1 MNKVIVYIVIA
12 VIVLVAGYGAFN
24 IISNTTDPNWP
35 PPSPQSSDQTDQIV
49 ATSTVEGT
57 PSDQTA
63 TTSATQTPVVKEN
76 IVTST
81 SAGYSPL
88 TLTIK
93 KGDTVTFKNE
103 SSKPVWT
110 ASAVHPTHK
119 VYPTTGGCLGST
131 FDACVGIK
139 SGESWSFKFDIA
151 GTWKYH
157 DHLNAKNFGAIVV
170 E

>member
-1 MNKVIVYIVIA
+1 MNKAIVSIVVVA
-12 VIVLVAGYGAFN
+12 VVVLGGYFIFRG
-24 IISNTTDPNWP
+24 TGEPT
-35 PPSPQSSDQTDQIV
+35 PSVPQSSDQTDQTV
-49 ATSTVEGT
+49 ATSTVEET
-57 PSDQTA
+57 PSGETA
-63 TTSATQTPVVKEN
+63 STSAIQTPPVAKEN

-81 SAGYSPL
+81 SAGYSPS

-93 KGDTVTFKNE
+93 KGETVIFKNE
-103 SSKPVWT
+103 SSGPVWT
-110 ASAVHPTHK
+110 ASAMHPTHK

-131 FDACVGIK
+131 FDACVGVK
-139 SGESWSFKFDIA
+139 PGASWSFKFDIT

>member
-1 MNKVIVYIVIA
+1 MNKVIVYIVI
-12 VIVLVAGYGAFN
+12 VVVVLVAGYGGFN
-24 IISNTTDPNWP
+24 ILNSGSTDFT
-35 PPSPQSSDQTDQIV
+35 PPSSQSSDQAV
-49 ATSTVEGT
+49 ATSSVEG
-57 PSDQTA
+57 PQSGETA
-63 TTSATQTPVVKEN
+63 TTSAVQTPPVKEN

-81 SAGYSPL
+81 SAGYSPS

-93 KGDTVTFKNE
+93 KRETVIFKNE
-103 SSKPVWT
+103 SSVPVWT

-139 SGESWSFKFDIA
+139 SGESWSFKFDIV

-157 DHLNAKNFGAIVV
+157 DHLNAKNFGTIVV